1 MYSICN
7 STHNDSIMISMPLLS
22 LHNHHHYWNPCGC
35 PRL

>member
-1 MYSICN
+1 
-7 STHNDSIMISMPLLS
+7 MISMPLLS